1 VSVNLFNKVIV
12 SLNVES
18 MVWHDFLKQHRNS
31 WIELWVLR
39 QTLRLN
45 F

>member
-1 VSVNLFNKVIV
+1 VSVNLFNKVMV
-12 SLNVES
+12 SPNVES
-18 MVWHDFLKQHRNS
+18 MVWHDFLKQQRNS

-39 QTLRLN
+39 QVLRLN